1 MTNDAQINLNNITH
15 NRSGSKEKTMV
26 RRNNGNNEKITT
38 TTSNR
43 FKKR

>member
-1 MTNDAQINLNNITH
+1 MTTDTEINLKNITH

-26 RRNNGNNEKITT
+26 RRNNGKNEKITT